1 MKKYFKPLDWKIIV
15 PITNIICWVLIF
27 TSFSDRDLL
36 PKWLE
41 IFFFLCSFPHLF
53 TYVKWENFK

>member
-1 MKKYFKPLDWKIIV
+1 MKKHLKPLDWKILI
-15 PITNIICWVLIF
+15 PITSIICWVLIF
-27 TSFSDRDLL
+27 TLFPDRDIL

-41 IFFFLCSFPHLF
+41 IFFFLSAFPYLF

>member
-1 MKKYFKPLDWKIIV
+1 MKKHLKPLDWKILI
-15 PITNIICWVLIF
+15 PIANIICWVLIF
-27 TSFSDRDLL
+27 TLFDRNLL

-41 IFFFLCSFPHLF
+41 IFFFLCAFPHLL